1 MKRKRHIRT
10 AATAAEDAISFQH
23 SASAPQPP
31 RGNDDRRDGEEPAAE
46 AAATELAMET
56 PVAEADGVLL
66 HLSGKSTTGYAGV
79 SKLATGR
86 FRAQHYVGGKQ
97 VRLGHFGTAVQA
109 AVAYARAVGHA
120 RGLGGQVS
128 DPAMAAQTAADAE
141 RAAEVVPEAEG
152 LRLHLSSNGTGYK
165 GVSRQYDRKFQA
177 AWTFDGTPQYLG
189 SFDTAVEAAVA
200 YARAFGEAPAVVA
213 DFEGLRLHLSSSNRT
228 GYKNVY
234 QQSASRFQAFNKV
247 DGRRLCLG
255 TFDTAVEAAA
265 AYARAVEVPVVC
277 D

>member
-1 MKRKRHIRT
+1 
-10 AATAAEDAISFQH
+10 
-23 SASAPQPP
+23 
-31 RGNDDRRDGEEPAAE
+31 
-46 AAATELAMET
+46 MET
-56 PVAEADGVLL
+56 SVAEADGVLL

-141 RAAEVVPEAEG
+141 RAGEVVPEAEG

-177 AWTFDGTPQYLG
+177 TWIFDGTPKYLG

-255 TFDTAVEAAA
+255 NFDTAVEAAA

>member
-10 AATAAEDAISFQH
+10 AATAAEEAIPFQH

-31 RGNDDRRDGEEPAAE
+31 RGNGRRDGEEPATE
-46 AAATELAMET
+46 AAATELET
-56 PVAEADGVLL
+56 SVAEADGVLL
-66 HLSGKSTTGYAGV
+66 HLSGKSKTGYLGV

-128 DPAMAAQTAADAE
+128 DPGMAAQTAADAE
-141 RAAEVVPEAEG
+141 RAAEVVPQAEG

-165 GVSRQYDRKFQA
+165 GVNRQRDKFNA
-177 AWTFDGTPQYLG
+177 GCVFDGTHKHLG
-189 SFDTAVEAAVA
+189 TFDTAVEAAVA

-234 QQSASRFQAFNKV
+234 QQSAGRFKAVHQV
-247 DGRRLCLG
+247 DGRQVCLG
-255 TFDTAVEAAA
+255 TFDTVVGAAT

>member
-31 RGNDDRRDGEEPAAE
+31 RGNDDRRDGEEPAAG

-56 PVAEADGVLL
+56 SVAEADGVLL

-109 AVAYARAVGHA
+109 AVAYARAVG
-120 RGLGGQVS
+120 Q
-128 DPAMAAQTAADAE
+128 AAAGAE

-177 AWTFDGTPQYLG
+177 TWIFDGTPKYLG

-228 GYKNVY
+228 GYKNVV

>member
-23 SASAPQPP
+23 SASAPQPQ

-141 RAAEVVPEAEG
+141 RAAEVVPEAASKM
-152 LRLHLSSNGTGYK
+152 RTVLSEPPRAKRDASGAH
-165 GVSRQYDRKFQA
+165 A
-177 AWTFDGTPQYLG
+177 AAHTSLPRC
-189 SFDTAVEAAVA
+189 EKVA
-200 YARAFGEAPAVVA
+200 SVA
-213 DFEGLRLHLSSSNRT
+213 DGDPLLE
-228 GYKNVY
+228 
-234 QQSASRFQAFNKV
+234 
-247 DGRRLCLG
+247 
-255 TFDTAVEAAA
+255 
-265 AYARAVEVPVVC
+265 
-277 D
+277 